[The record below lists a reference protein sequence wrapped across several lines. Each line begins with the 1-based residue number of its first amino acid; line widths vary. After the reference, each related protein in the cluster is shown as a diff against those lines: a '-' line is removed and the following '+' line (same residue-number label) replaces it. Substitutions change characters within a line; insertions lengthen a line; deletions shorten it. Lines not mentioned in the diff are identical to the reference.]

1 MAEQLTTSAE
11 ALRLFFTDDIYL
23 VRSEDVAAASALPAF
38 EPASLSFPSAP
49 PVSAALVVKEAQ
61 SMSAGLIT
69 PASEVA
75 VPVVVPLMAD
85 RTLSN
90 GSVSAEAIATEVSPI
105 PSGSP
110 SAPISA
116 AMSSAAPAVTAPA
129 AVPSVS
135 SGAPVSAASLSAA
148 PAASE
153 MVFRYLGKNQKKVL
167 ILVNDGEN
175 EVSTD
180 AGRELLRNLVK
191 AMQLTAN
198 DFALLNYFNYN
209 QIKFEELSKFFGSV
223 LILGFGVSPAQLGL
237 DDQSLHSVGTH
248 GGVKLVF
255 TGRLDLL
262 AGDQDGKK
270 KLWSS
275 LKQFTF

>member
-23 VRSEDVAAASALPAF
+23 VKGDEIVGTSAAA
-38 EPASLSFPSAP
+38 AP
-49 PVSAALVVKEAQ
+49 V
-61 SMSAGLIT
+61 
-69 PASEVA
+69 
-75 VPVVVPLMAD
+75 
-85 RTLSN
+85 
-90 GSVSAEAIATEVSPI
+90 
-105 PSGSP
+105 
-110 SAPISA
+110 
-116 AMSSAAPAVTAPA
+116 PA
-129 AVPSVS
+129 AVNIAATVAEVQAVTEMTNPPFATDVP
-135 SGAPVSAASLSAA
+135 APQAA
-148 PAASE
+148 PST
-153 MVFRYLGKNQKKVL
+153 VFKYLGKNQKNVL

-175 EVSTD
+175 DVSSES
-180 AGRELLRNLVK
+180 GRELLRNLVK

-198 DFALLNYFNYN
+198 DFALVNYFNYSHV
-209 QIKFEELSKFFGSV
+209 KFEELSRFFSST

-237 DDQSLHSVGTH
+237 DDQPLHSIGSRD
-248 GGVKLVF
+248 GVQLVF